1 MSSGSATVWRQAGL
15 NLSQV
20 ERHFNKAGW
29 TRFRGLHSFVNLN
42 IASKPVAEVEDV
54 AVSALALG
62 LLLVAAFGHATWNF
76 FAKRAAG
83 GAAFVWL
90 FSALAALL
98 YAPVA
103 VGVYAIQRPALGWVA
118 VAFMVGTA
126 VLHTAYFVTLQRGY
140 DVGELSV
147 VYPVARST
155 GPVLAM
161 AAAVALMGER
171 PSVVASM
178 GAGLVVAGALAISWR
193 AGARSRSLRRSVT
206 AGLLVG
212 ALIAGYTLWDKHA
225 VSAVGVPPVLLDWAG
240 NLGRA
245 LLLSPYVLRH
255 RERMREQWRT
265 HRAEALAV
273 ALLAPLSYI
282 LVLTAMGF
290 TPVSY
295 VAPAREVSVLVGTFL
310 GSRLLGEGDLRR
322 RLAAAALMLAGLA
335 ALTRG

>member
-1 MSSGSATVWRQAGL
+1 M
-15 NLSQV
+15 
-20 ERHFNKAGW
+20 
-29 TRFRGLHSFVNLN
+29 
-42 IASKPVAEVEDV
+42 
-54 AVSALALG
+54 SALALG

-76 FAKRAAG
+76 LAKRAAG
-83 GAAFVWL
+83 GTAFVWL

-147 VYPVARST
+147 VYPLARST

-245 LLLSPYVLRH
+245 VLLSPYVLGR
-255 RERMREQWRT
+255 RDRVREQWRA
-265 HRAEALAV
+265 HRAEALAI

-282 LVLTAMGF
+282 LVLTAMAF